1 MSAHYWKTISLCSSY
16 CITYFSNQYS
26 SKKHYWFL
34 LFNAYLI
41 NFNDDIVFNIHVCKL
56 HYIERTHFILDMAKV
71 CITNIGR
78 FNLLHFI
85 YSLHLNQ
92 RYIINIWWHS
102 TKPAKYIVH
111 QKYIWNFILTILL
124 PWHALPLSL
133 YVSLNVSPITTIVR
147 CHLMFVLLLYF
158 LR

>member
-56 HYIERTHFILDMAKV
+56 HYIERTHFILDIAKV
-71 CITNIGR
+71 CINNIGR
-78 FNLLHFI
+78 FNLLPFI
-85 YSLHLNQ
+85 YSLHLNHW
-92 RYIINIWWHS
+92 YIINIWWLNETCKIYCSSKIYLKFYFNDS
-102 TKPAKYIVH
+102 TAMACIAAIIICFFK
-111 QKYIWNFILTILL
+111 
-124 PWHALPLSL
+124 
-133 YVSLNVSPITTIVR
+133 
-147 CHLMFVLLLYF
+147 C
-158 LR
+158 